1 MSEDRP
7 SIDHTAISRAFLLM
21 EDALEILDSAGACLA
36 AAKLDLAIEALPE
49 PEDGIR
55 IRRESSI
62 DTSKFS

>member
-1 MSEDRP
+1 
-7 SIDHTAISRAFLLM
+7 M